1 LIYEIV
7 PHTFISTFRSAA
19 VPELW
24 TLGGVAMNTK
34 DIRPR
39 WALAMVVGVI
49 PVIGVICAVVYHNIS
64 VFFWSLAVA
73 AVVAVVLPLFLF
85 ITFVLSSNAAA
96 AFAGLFIAIQQLF
109 RRR

>member
-1 LIYEIV
+1 LQFRYRG
-7 PHTFISTFRSAA
+7 SRRRSAVA
-19 VPELW
+19 QLFS
-24 TLGGVAMNTK
+24 LGGIAMNTK

-49 PVIGVICAVVYHNIS
+49 PVIGVICAVVYRNIS

-73 AVVAVVLPLFLF
+73 AVVAVVLPLLLF
-85 ITFVLSSNAAA
+85 IVFVLSSTAATA
-96 AFAGLFIAIQQLF
+96 LAGLFVAIQQLF